1 MLHLKIKYEFKL
13 VLVFSFALLLLYA
26 VDKYFTKI
34 EIRKDCAQMS
44 EAISLTERWF
54 NDVGQMKKEKK
65 ISNDIRSDTK
75 YNFLI
80 GDEYTNITTT
90 FGSLEAKELS
100 ANPEFAA
107 LLIKY
112 LTNSN
117 IDSTKTVGIILSGS
131 FPSLS
136 ISCLAAIQTLN
147 SKAIIFSSLGA
158 SMFGANQPGATWL
171 DIENYLIKSSNLK
184 YKSSL
189 VTVGAEDDNGGGLSD
204 DGFQILKT
212 TASNYNVSLYYPPS
226 LKESIEKKV
235 EILLGGEIDIL
246 INIGGNQTS
255 LGSCAHS
262 SNIPNGFHREYKS
275 CNHENRGIIARLSE
289 REIPFI
295 NLLNI
300 KSLAIENQI
309 SLDPTVVSGG
319 LIFSNRKTEK
329 IPIALSIIASFGLI
343 LLIRKKKNYE

>member
-189 VTVGAEDDNGGGLSD
+189 VTVGAEDDNGGGYGND
-204 DGFQILKT
+204 R
-212 TASNYNVSLYYPPS
+212 PH
-226 LKESIEKKV
+226 
-235 EILLGGEIDIL
+235 
-246 INIGGNQTS
+246 NIGDHDAEKDLELRS
-255 LGSCAHS
+255 AVHPGSFQELLRDALD
-262 SNIPNGFHREYKS
+262 GGREQ
-275 CNHENRGIIARLSE
+275 HHGEARLE
-289 REIPFI
+289 PEH
-295 NLLNI
+295 
-300 KSLAIENQI
+300 
-309 SLDPTVVSGG
+309 DDH
-319 LIFSNRKTEK
+319 
-329 IPIALSIIASFGLI
+329 
-343 LLIRKKKNYE
+343 